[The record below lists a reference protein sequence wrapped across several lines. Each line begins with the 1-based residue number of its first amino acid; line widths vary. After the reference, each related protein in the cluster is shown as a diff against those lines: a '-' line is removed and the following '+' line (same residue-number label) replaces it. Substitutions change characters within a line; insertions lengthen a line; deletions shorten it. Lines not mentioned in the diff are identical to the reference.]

1 MSFTIVNCFQHPK
14 CEIRENSKTPIC
26 NQWEIEKREGL
37 DDPIVFQTDNLT
49 CKYGLMQEIMN
60 HCMGEISLM

>member
-1 MSFTIVNCFQHPK
+1 MWD
-14 CEIRENSKTPIC
+14 KTEFKHPIC